1 MKVCFPVEADQGLNS
16 KVYGHFG
23 SAPLFILY
31 DTEKRTVESLNNRDA
46 DHAHGQ
52 CNPVQALNGEKVD
65 AIIVGGIGKG
75 AINKLQALNI
85 KVYSAAKSTV
95 EENLGLFENDQ
106 MLELTQKDGCSGHG
120 HNGDC
125 DH

>member
-23 SAPLFILY
+23 SAPLFILF
-31 DTEKRTVESLNNRDA
+31 DTETRTVSSLNNRDA

-52 CNPVQALNGEKVD
+52 CSPVDALNGEKVD

-75 AINKLQALNI
+75 AINKLSAMNI
-85 KVYSAAKSTV
+85 KVYSAAKKTV
-95 EENLGLFENDQ
+95 EENLGVFENNQ
-106 MLELTQKDGCSGHG
+106 MIELTQKDGCSGHG
-120 HNGDC
+120 GDC